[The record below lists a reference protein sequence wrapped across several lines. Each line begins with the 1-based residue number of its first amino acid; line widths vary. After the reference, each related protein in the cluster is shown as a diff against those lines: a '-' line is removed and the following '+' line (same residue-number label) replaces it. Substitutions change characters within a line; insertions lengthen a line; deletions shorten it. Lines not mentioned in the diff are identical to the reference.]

1 MPGWLR
7 VIAEHQ
13 PITTMVDT
21 VRSPTQGPAAQ
32 AVLATRR
39 ACQDGQALWRRIQ
52 ASEFGDPGIPLVGLI
67 TAPWPG
73 PGNSEGPV
81 DPDGLSIPVGERA
94 PAPALPVGPDEV
106 PFTTTPWPGP
116 GDSEG

>member
-1 MPGWLR
+1 
-7 VIAEHQ
+7 
-13 PITTMVDT
+13 
-21 VRSPTQGPAAQ
+21 
-32 AVLATRR
+32 
-39 ACQDGQALWRRIQ
+39 
-52 ASEFGDPGIPLVGLI
+52 LI

-81 DPDGLSIPVGERA
+81 DPDGLSIPVGERVS
-94 PAPALPVGPDEV
+94 APALPVAPDEV